1 MIVRFLD
8 IDGVVDH
15 QCLIFLFISYIFTRE
30 KKKDFCSFSAKP
42 ASLRSTRKEL
52 VVRSRDFQQH
62 YLFRGETELTISNF
76 FLYTRVRN
84 PSLMT
89 KQQYKHT

>member
-30 KKKDFCSFSAKP
+30 KKRIFA
-42 ASLRSTRKEL
+42 ASPLSP
-52 VVRSRDFQQH
+52 H
-62 YLFRGETELTISNF
+62 
-76 FLYTRVRN
+76 
-84 PSLMT
+84 
-89 KQQYKHT
+89 H